1 MKDDPAF
8 IATSRRWFLD
18 PSPERGLS
26 SLDAYYNP
34 LREIAKTLD
43 LDLTQ
48 VS

>member
-8 IATSRRWFLD
+8 IATAKRWYLD
-18 PSPERGLS
+18 PSKERGLT

-43 LDLTQ
+43 LDLRSLT
-48 VS
+48 